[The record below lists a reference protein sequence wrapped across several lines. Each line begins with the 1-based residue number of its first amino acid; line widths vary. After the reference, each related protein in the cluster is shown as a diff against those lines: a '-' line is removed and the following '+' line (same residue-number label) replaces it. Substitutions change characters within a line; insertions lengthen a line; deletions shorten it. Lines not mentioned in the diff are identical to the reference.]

1 MEILVPVQ
9 YIRKIVEAL
18 LIAEIGNFT
27 VFLGYKL
34 ASWFRVVPNVY
45 HSAYKFY
52 NWRITTRVSKVTT
65 WTLK

>member
-27 VFLGYKL
+27 VF
-34 ASWFRVVPNVY
+34 FR
-45 HSAYKFY
+45 
-52 NWRITTRVSKVTT
+52 I
-65 WTLK
+65 

>member
-27 VFLGYKL
+27 FLGYKL
-34 ASWFRVVPNVY
+34 ASWFRVVQNVY

-52 NWRITTRVSKVTT
+52 N
-65 WTLK
+65 